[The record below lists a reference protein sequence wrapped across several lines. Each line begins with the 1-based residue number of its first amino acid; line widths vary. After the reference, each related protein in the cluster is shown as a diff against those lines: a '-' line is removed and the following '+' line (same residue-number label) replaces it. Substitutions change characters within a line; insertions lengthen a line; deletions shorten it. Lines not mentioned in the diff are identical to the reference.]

1 MRARSA
7 PFAQRAAALDALDQ
21 GGHGDATALEARQTR
36 AVRRLQA
43 RVAHGRFTP
52 EGLRRAFRRLV
63 DATQPYDALDELWSR
78 LFIPQVPEE
87 PRIILDPDAV
97 AYQPTPARAVLQLLE
112 RLPLSDADLVYD
124 LGSGLGLVVQALA
137 LLSPARAVG
146 LELEPSYLSSSE
158 RSAQALHLHRARF
171 QMSDLKLADL
181 RGATVYYLYTPLRG
195 KALEDLFAR
204 IQGASR
210 EREVRI
216 ATYGPCTKAAGRQMW
231 LVPRSGDV
239 TKEDEVVVWGKR

>member
-1 MRARSA
+1 MTRRA
-7 PFAQRAAALDALDQ
+7 PFAQRAAALDALDL
-21 GGHGDATALEARQTR
+21 GGHGDAAALEARQAR
-36 AVRRLQA
+36 MVERLKA
-43 RVAHGRFTP
+43 RLTHGRFTP
-52 EGLRRAFRRLV
+52 EGLRRAFGRLV

-112 RLPLSDADLVYD
+112 RLPLAEDDVVYD

-146 LELEPSYLSSSE
+146 LELETSYLTSSE

-181 RGATVYYLYTPLRG
+181 RGATAYYLYTPLQGR
-195 KALEDLFAR
+195 ALEDLFAR
-204 IQGASR
+204 LQGAAR
-210 EREVRI
+210 EREIRV
-216 ATYGPCTKAAGRQMW
+216 ATYGPCTKAAGRQLW
-231 LVPRSGDV
+231 LNPLSGDV
-239 TKEDEVVVWGKR
+239 TKEDEIVVWTKR